1 MNGKRLKEKRVGEKA
16 LKGRNKGKDVSNCIT
31 KVVQL
36 LSSQATGKSKK
47 YEALDSRD
55 TGVIFLFCVALCLF

>member
-1 MNGKRLKEKRVGEKA
+1 MNEKLLKEKRVGEKA
-16 LKGRNKGKDVSNCIT
+16 LKGRNKGKDASNCIT

-47 YEALDSRD
+47 YEALDTRD
-55 TGVIFLFCVALCLF
+55 FVDFSEYTELTLAT